1 MNISVIG
8 SGGWGTALAILLIKN
23 GHNVTLWS
31 WCKEE
36 SDVLL
41 SEGEN
46 KAYLPGVRLPEGI
59 IYTSDLERA
68 VTWADVVV
76 TVLPSHR
83 LRHYAKEMAPFIED
97 RIIVNC
103 TKGLEPGSLKTM
115 SDCIKEEIP
124 DAKVVVLSGPSH
136 AEEVARMIPT
146 TVVAASDDASLAEKV
161 QAIFMCEKFRV
172 YTSTDVCGVE
182 IGGALKNV
190 IALCAGIVDGVGYGD
205 NTKAALMTRGLSE
218 ITRLG
223 IAMGA
228 RRETFMGLT
237 GIGDLIVTCTSM
249 HSRNRRA
256 GILLGKGKSLKET
269 LEEIK
274 MVTEGITSCSAAYEL
289 AKKMNVEMPIVNEAY
304 AILYENKKPEKA
316 VMDLMLREKKEELR

>member
-1 MNISVIG
+1 MRVSVIG
-8 SGGWGTALAILLIKN
+8 SGGWGTALAVLLNKK
-23 GHNVTLWS
+23 GHKVTLWS

-41 SEGEN
+41 SEKEN
-46 KAYLPGVRLPEGI
+46 KAFLPGITLPDDI
-59 IYTSDLERA
+59 IYTSDLEKA
-68 VTWADVVV
+68 VTWSEMVV

-83 LRHYAKEMAPFIED
+83 LRNYAKEMAPYIGD

-103 TKGLEPGSLKTM
+103 TKGLEPESLKTM
-115 SDCIKEEIP
+115 AECIEEEIK

-136 AEEVARMIPT
+136 AEEVARFIPT
-146 TVVAASDDASLAEKV
+146 TVVAASKDMSLALKV
-161 QAIFMCEKFRV
+161 QEIFMCESFRV
-172 YTSTDVCGVE
+172 YTNSDVCGVE

-190 IALCAGIVDGVGYGD
+190 IALCAGMVDGLSYGD

-223 IAMGA
+223 VALGA
-228 RRETFMGLT
+228 KRETFMGLT

-256 GILLGKGKSLKET
+256 GILLGQGKSLSET
-269 LEEIK
+269 LSEIK

-289 AKKMNVEMPIVNEAY
+289 AKKLNVDMPIVNEAY
-304 AILYENKKPEKA
+304 AVLYENKNPRTA
-316 VMDLMLREKKEELR
+316 VLDLMMRGKKEEV

>member
-1 MNISVIG
+1 MKISVIG
-8 SGGWGTALAILLIKN
+8 SGGWGTALAILLNKK
-23 GHNVTLWS
+23 GHSVTLWS

-41 SEGEN
+41 SEKEN
-46 KAYLPGVRLPEGI
+46 KAYLPGITLPDDI
-59 IYTSDLERA
+59 IYTSELENA
-68 VTWADVVV
+68 VKWAELVV

-83 LRHYAKEMAPFIED
+83 LRVYAKEMASYIGD

-115 SDCIKEEIP
+115 AECLEEEIP
-124 DAKVVVLSGPSH
+124 SAKVVVLSGPSH
-136 AEEVARMIPT
+136 AEEVARFIPT
-146 TVVAASDDASLAEKV
+146 TVVAASKDMALAEKV
-161 QAIFMCEKFRV
+161 QDIFMCESFRV
-172 YTSTDVCGVE
+172 YTNSDMIGVE
-182 IGGALKNV
+182 VGGALKNV
-190 IALCAGIVDGVGYGD
+190 IALCAGMVDGLSYGD

-223 IAMGA
+223 VALGA
-228 RRETFMGLT
+228 KRETFMGLT

-256 GILLGKGKSLKET
+256 GILLGQGKSLDET
-269 LEEIK
+269 LSEIK

-289 AKKMNVEMPIVNEAY
+289 AKKLNVDMPIVNEAY
-304 AILYENKKPEKA
+304 AVLYKNKNPRTA
-316 VMDLMLREKKEELR
+316 VLDLMMRGKKEEV

>member
-1 MNISVIG
+1 MRVSVIG
-8 SGGWGTALAILLIKN
+8 SGGWGTALAILLVKN
-23 GHNVTLWS
+23 GHDVTLWS

-41 SEGEN
+41 SEKEN
-46 KAYLPGVRLPEGI
+46 KAFLPGVRLPEEMKF
-59 IYTSDLERA
+59 TSDIESA
-68 VTWADVVV
+68 VKNSEMVV

-83 LRHYAKEMAPFIED
+83 LRYYAVKMAPFVED

-103 TKGLEPGSLKTM
+103 TKGLEPGTLKTM
-115 SDCIKEEIP
+115 AECIKEEIP

-136 AEEVARMIPT
+136 AEEVARDIPT
-146 TVVAASDDASLAEKV
+146 TVVAASEDQELAEIV
-161 QAIFMCEKFRV
+161 QSVFMSENFRV
-172 YTSTDVCGVE
+172 YTNSDVCGVE

-190 IALCAGIVDGVGYGD
+190 IALCAGIVDASGYGD
-205 NTKAALMTRGLSE
+205 NTKAALKPRAIAE

-223 IAMGA
+223 VAMGA
-228 RRETFMGLT
+228 KRETFMGLT

-256 GILLGKGKSLKET
+256 GILLGQGKSLSET
-269 LEEIK
+269 LSEIK

-289 AKKMNVEMPIVNEAY
+289 AKRKNVEMPIVNEAY
-304 AILYENKKPEKA
+304 SILYENKNPETA
-316 VMDLMLREKKEELR
+316 VMNLMMRDKKEEV

>member
-1 MNISVIG
+1 MRISVIG
-8 SGGWGTALAILLIKN
+8 SGGWGTALALLLDKK

-41 SEGEN
+41 SEKEN
-46 KAYLPGVRLPEGI
+46 KAYLPGIRLSESI
-59 IYTSDLERA
+59 TYTSDLKWA
-68 VTWADVVV
+68 VTWAEVVV

-83 LRHYAKEMAPFIED
+83 LRAYAGEMAPYIED

-103 TKGLEPGSLKTM
+103 TKGLEQGSLKTM
-115 SDCIKEEIP
+115 SECIEEEIP
-124 DAKVVVLSGPSH
+124 GAKVVVLSGPSH
-136 AEEVARMIPT
+136 AEEVARFIPT
-146 TVVAASDDASLAEKV
+146 TVVAASENQALAEKV
-161 QAIFMCEKFRV
+161 QDIFMCESFRV
-172 YTSTDVCGVE
+172 YTNTDVCGVE

-190 IALCAGIVDGVGYGD
+190 IALCAGMVDGLSYGD

-223 IAMGA
+223 IALGGK
-228 RRETFMGLT
+228 RETFMGLA

-256 GILLGKGKSLKET
+256 GILLGQGKSLDET
-269 LEEIK
+269 LSEIK

-289 AKKMNVEMPIVNEAY
+289 AKKMNVDMPIVNEAY
-304 AILYENKKPEKA
+304 AVLYENKNPREA
-316 VMDLMLREKKEELR
+316 VLELMIRDKKEEI

>member
-1 MNISVIG
+1 MRVSVIG
-8 SGGWGTALAILLIKN
+8 SGGWGTALAILLVKN
-23 GHNVTLWS
+23 GHDVTLWS

-41 SEGEN
+41 SEKEN
-46 KAYLPGVRLPEGI
+46 KAFLPGVRLPEEMKF
-59 IYTSDLERA
+59 TSDIESA
-68 VTWADVVV
+68 VKNAEMVV

-83 LRHYAKEMAPFIED
+83 LRYYAVKMAPFVED

-103 TKGLEPGSLKTM
+103 TKGLEPGTLKTM
-115 SDCIKEEIP
+115 AECIKEEIP

-136 AEEVARMIPT
+136 AEEVARDIPT
-146 TVVAASDDASLAEKV
+146 TVVAASEDQELAEIV
-161 QAIFMCEKFRV
+161 QSVFMSENFRV
-172 YTSTDVCGVE
+172 YTNSDVCGVE

-190 IALCAGIVDGVGYGD
+190 IALCAGIVDGIGYGD
-205 NTKAALMTRGLSE
+205 NTKAALMTRGIAE

-223 IAMGA
+223 VAMGA
-228 RRETFMGLT
+228 KRETFMGLT

-256 GILLGKGKSLKET
+256 GILLGQGKSLSET
-269 LEEIK
+269 LSEIK

-289 AKKMNVEMPIVNEAY
+289 AKRKNVEMPIVNEAY
-304 AILYENKKPEKA
+304 SILYENKNPETA
-316 VMDLMLREKKEELR
+316 VMNLMMRDKKEEV

>member
-1 MNISVIG
+1 MKISVIG
-8 SGGWGTALAILLIKN
+8 SGGWGTALAVLLNKK
-23 GHNVTLWS
+23 GHKVTLWS

-41 SEGEN
+41 SEKEN
-46 KAYLPGVRLPEGI
+46 KAYLPGITLPDDI
-59 IYTSDLERA
+59 VYTSDLENA
-68 VTWADVVV
+68 VKWAEIVV

-83 LRHYAKEMAPFIED
+83 LRIYAKEMAPYIGD
-97 RIIVNC
+97 KIIVNC

-115 SDCIKEEIP
+115 SECLEEEIP
-124 DAKVVVLSGPSH
+124 SANVVVLSGPSH
-136 AEEVARMIPT
+136 AEEVARFIPT
-146 TVVAASDDASLAEKV
+146 TVVAASKDVALAEKV
-161 QAIFMCEKFRV
+161 QDIFMCDSFRV
-172 YTSTDVCGVE
+172 YTNADVMGVE

-190 IALCAGIVDGVGYGD
+190 IALCAGMVDGLSYGD

-223 IAMGA
+223 VALGA
-228 RRETFMGLT
+228 KRETFMGLT

-256 GILLGKGKSLKET
+256 GILLGQGKSLDET
-269 LEEIK
+269 LSEIK

-289 AKKMNVEMPIVNEAY
+289 AKKLNVDMPIVNEAY
-304 AILYENKKPEKA
+304 AVLYENKKPRTA
-316 VMDLMLREKKEELR
+316 VLDLMLRGKKEEF

>member
-1 MNISVIG
+1 MRVSVIG
-8 SGGWGTALAILLIKN
+8 SGGWGTALAILLVKN
-23 GHNVTLWS
+23 GHDVTLWS

-41 SEGEN
+41 SEKEN
-46 KAYLPGVRLPEGI
+46 KAFLPGVRLPEEMKF
-59 IYTSDLERA
+59 TSDIESA
-68 VTWADVVV
+68 VKNAEMVV

-83 LRHYAKEMAPFIED
+83 LRYYAVKMAPFIED

-103 TKGLEPGSLKTM
+103 TKGLEPGTLKTM
-115 SDCIKEEIP
+115 AECIKEEIP
-124 DAKVVVLSGPSH
+124 FAKVVVLSGPSH
-136 AEEVARMIPT
+136 AEEVARDIPT
-146 TVVAASDDASLAEKV
+146 TVVAASEDQELAETV
-161 QAIFMCEKFRV
+161 QSVFMSENFRV
-172 YTSTDVCGVE
+172 YTNSDVCGVE

-190 IALCAGIVDGVGYGD
+190 IALCAGIVDGIGYGD

-223 IAMGA
+223 VALGA
-228 RRETFMGLT
+228 KRETFMGLT

-256 GILLGKGKSLKET
+256 GILLGQGKSLSET
-269 LEEIK
+269 LSEIK

-289 AKKMNVEMPIVNEAY
+289 AKRMNVDMPIVKEAY
-304 AILYENKKPEKA
+304 SVLYENKSPRTA
-316 VMDLMLREKKEELR
+316 VLDLMMRGKKEEV

>member
-1 MNISVIG
+1 MRVSVIG
-8 SGGWGTALAILLIKN
+8 SGGWGTALAILLVKN
-23 GHNVTLWS
+23 GHDVTLWS

-41 SEGEN
+41 SEKEN
-46 KAYLPGVRLPEGI
+46 KAFLPGVRLPEEMKF
-59 IYTSDLERA
+59 TSDIESA
-68 VTWADVVV
+68 VKNAEMVV

-83 LRHYAKEMAPFIED
+83 LRYYAVKMAPFIED

-103 TKGLEPGSLKTM
+103 TKGLEPGTLKTM
-115 SDCIKEEIP
+115 AECIKEEIP
-124 DAKVVVLSGPSH
+124 LAKVVVLSGPSH
-136 AEEVARMIPT
+136 AEEVARDIPT
-146 TVVAASDDASLAEKV
+146 TVVAASEDQELAETV
-161 QAIFMCEKFRV
+161 QSVFMSENFRV
-172 YTSTDVCGVE
+172 YTNSDVCGVE

-190 IALCAGIVDGVGYGD
+190 IALCAGIVDGIGYGD

-223 IAMGA
+223 VALGA
-228 RRETFMGLT
+228 KRETFMGLT

-256 GILLGKGKSLKET
+256 GILLGQGKSLSET
-269 LEEIK
+269 LSEIK

-289 AKKMNVEMPIVNEAY
+289 AKRMNVDMPIVKEAY
-304 AILYENKKPEKA
+304 SVLYENKSPRTA
-316 VMDLMLREKKEELR
+316 VLDLMMRGKKEEV

>member
-1 MNISVIG
+1 MRVSVIG
-8 SGGWGTALAILLIKN
+8 SGGWGTALAILLVKN
-23 GHNVTLWS
+23 GHDVTLWS

-41 SEGEN
+41 SEKEN
-46 KAYLPGVRLPEGI
+46 KAFLPGVRLPEEMKF
-59 IYTSDLERA
+59 TSDIESA
-68 VTWADVVV
+68 VKNSEMVV

-83 LRHYAKEMAPFIED
+83 LRYYAVKMAPFVED

-103 TKGLEPGSLKTM
+103 TKGLEPGTLKTM
-115 SDCIKEEIP
+115 AECIKEEIP

-136 AEEVARMIPT
+136 AEEVARDIPT
-146 TVVAASDDASLAEKV
+146 TVVAASEDQELAEIV
-161 QAIFMCEKFRV
+161 QSVFMSENFRV
-172 YTSTDVCGVE
+172 YTNSDVCGVE

-190 IALCAGIVDGVGYGD
+190 IALCAGIVDGIGYGD
-205 NTKAALMTRGLSE
+205 NTKAALMTRGIAE

-223 IAMGA
+223 VAMGA
-228 RRETFMGLT
+228 KRETFMGLT

-256 GILLGKGKSLKET
+256 GILLGQGKSLSET
-269 LEEIK
+269 LSEIK

-289 AKKMNVEMPIVNEAY
+289 AKRKNVEMPIVNEAY
-304 AILYENKKPEKA
+304 SILYENKNPETA
-316 VMDLMLREKKEELR
+316 VMNLMMRDKKEEV

>member
-1 MNISVIG
+1 MKISVIG
-8 SGGWGTALAILLIKN
+8 SGGWGTALAILLNKK
-23 GHNVTLWS
+23 GHSVTLWS

-41 SEGEN
+41 SEKEN
-46 KAYLPGVRLPEGI
+46 KAYLPGITLPDDI
-59 IYTSDLERA
+59 IYTSELENA
-68 VTWADVVV
+68 VKWAELVV

-83 LRHYAKEMAPFIED
+83 LRVYAKEMASYIGD

-115 SDCIKEEIP
+115 AECLEEEIP
-124 DAKVVVLSGPSH
+124 SAKVVVLSGPSH
-136 AEEVARMIPT
+136 AEEVARFIPT
-146 TVVAASDDASLAEKV
+146 TVVAASKDMTLAEKV
-161 QAIFMCEKFRV
+161 QDIFMCESFRV
-172 YTSTDVCGVE
+172 YTNSDVIGVE
-182 IGGALKNV
+182 VGGALKNV
-190 IALCAGIVDGVGYGD
+190 IALCAGMVDGLSYGD

-223 IAMGA
+223 VALGA
-228 RRETFMGLT
+228 KRETFMGLT

-256 GILLGKGKSLKET
+256 GILLGQGKSLDET
-269 LEEIK
+269 LSEIK

-289 AKKMNVEMPIVNEAY
+289 AKKLNVDMPIVNEAY
-304 AILYENKKPEKA
+304 AVLYMNKNPRTA
-316 VMDLMLREKKEELR
+316 VLDLMMRGKKEEV